1 MEPERQRSGMAIG
14 FTMFAAVMM
23 IIMGFFHAFAGLAAL
38 FNDEQFVVTKDYLF
52 KVDVTGWGWIHLI
65 LGIVVVLA
73 GFALL
78 TGAVWA
84 RTVGVLVAGIS
95 AIANFAYLPVYPVW
109 AVIIIAVDITVIWAL
124 TAHGRDIAA

>member
-1 MEPERQRSGMAIG
+1 MAIG

-38 FNDEQFVVTKDYLF
+38 FNDESFVVTKDYLF
-52 KVDVTGWGWIHLI
+52 KVDTTGWGWIHLI

-73 GFALL
+73 GFSLL

-84 RTVGVLVAGIS
+84 RTVGVIVAGIS

-109 AVIIIAVDITVIWAL
+109 AVIIIAVDIIVIWAL
-124 TAHGRDIAA
+124 TAHGRDIAG